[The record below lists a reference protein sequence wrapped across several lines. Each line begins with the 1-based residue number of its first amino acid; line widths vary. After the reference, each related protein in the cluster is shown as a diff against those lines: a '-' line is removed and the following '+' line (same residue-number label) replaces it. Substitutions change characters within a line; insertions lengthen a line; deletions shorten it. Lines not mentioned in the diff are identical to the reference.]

1 MAIQFLHLAKPT
13 LGLALRDIE
22 RRARDELLIE
32 ELSLAVEVTCGG
44 REVATVLFDL
54 CRRLLD
60 VCVLGTGIER
70 DEQLA
75 CAYELA
81 FADVN
86 FAHRAG
92 DLRAQIDRLKRNHA
106 AVGAQAHR
114 YVAAFDVRGE
124 DGHRGLSLALGA
136 VAGPGARQPPQRG
149 EIATATNAISA
160 RRLGGVMEHRDRVS
174 AVA

>member
-1 MAIQFLHLAKPT
+1 M
-13 LGLALRDIE
+13 
-22 RRARDELLIE
+22 LIE
-32 ELSLAVEVTCGG
+32 ELALAVEVTCGG

-86 FAHRAG
+86 FAHRTS
-92 DLRAQIDRLKRNHA
+92 DLRAQIDQLKRNHA

-114 YVAAFDVRGE
+114 YVAAFDFRG
-124 DGHRGLSLALGA
+124 DHGHRGLSLALGA
-136 VAGPGARQPPQRG
+136 FAGPGTRQPPQ
-149 EIATATNAISA
+149 
-160 RRLGGVMEHRDRVS
+160 H
-174 AVA
+174 